1 MPAFVFRT
9 GLTTVVC
16 TVLASLA
23 IAETPSGAPEH
34 WPMPVMDN
42 HPYSLVLVDRLEYGD
57 SDDGDNLL
65 WDVQGWYGGDYNKLW
80 VKSEGEGLTGESLE
94 VIETQVLFNR
104 TFSPFW
110 GWQAGVRY
118 DALPG
123 GEDTAYAVFGAQG
136 LAPQWFETDVA
147 LFISE
152 DGDVS
157 LRGEFE
163 YELLLTQRLVL
174 QPRLEVNASLG
185 DVPEQGL
192 GTGLTS
198 TEAGLRLR
206 YEIRREIAPY
216 IGVRWESLHG
226 ETRDIARAAGESP
239 SSTSLVL
246 GIRAWF

>member
-1 MPAFVFRT
+1 MVEFACRT
-9 GLTTVVC
+9 GLKIVAC
-16 TVLASLA
+16 TALTSLA
-23 IAETPSGAPEH
+23 GAETPSGAPAH

-42 HPYSLVLVDRLEYGD
+42 HSYSLVLIDRLEYGD
-57 SDDGDNLL
+57 SDDGNNLL
-65 WDVQGWYGGDYNKLW
+65 WDIQGWYGGDYNKLW
-80 VKSEGEGLTGESLE
+80 IKSEGEGHTGESLE
-94 VIETQVLFNR
+94 VIETQVLFNH

-118 DALPG
+118 DVVPG
-123 GEDTAYAVFGAQG
+123 DQDTAYVVLGAQG

-147 LFISE
+147 LFASE

-216 IGVRWESLHG
+216 IGVRWETLHG
-226 ETRDIARAAGESP
+226 ETRDIARAAGESS